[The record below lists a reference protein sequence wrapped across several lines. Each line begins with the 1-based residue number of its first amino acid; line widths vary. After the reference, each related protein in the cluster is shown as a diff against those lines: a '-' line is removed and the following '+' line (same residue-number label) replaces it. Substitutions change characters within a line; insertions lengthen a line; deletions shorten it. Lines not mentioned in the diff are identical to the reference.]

1 MSRRRLLALLALA
14 PLVAACGRKGPLER
28 PPAEGEERKDESK
41 PKPGVQ

>member
-28 PPAEGEERKDESK
+28 PPADGEERKDEAK
-41 PKPGVQ
+41 PKQGAG